1 MKKTKSSAFLCP
13 ECGSNEVAAVTMVE
27 TNPNGHDAWDS
38 VFERI
43 TCGKCKSVIPAHL
56 GERWDELSV
65 ERAKL
70 EWQEQ
75 YRKKGKGKKRKA

>member
-1 MKKTKSSAFLCP
+1 MSFLCP
-13 ECGSNEVAAVTMVE
+13 ECGSDEVGMVAMVE
-27 TNPNGHDAWDS
+27 TDPNGSDIWDS

-43 TCGKCKSVIPAHL
+43 NCGKCKSVVPAHL
-56 GERWDELSV
+56 GERWDGMSV

-75 YRKKGKGKKRKA
+75 YRKRGRKRKA